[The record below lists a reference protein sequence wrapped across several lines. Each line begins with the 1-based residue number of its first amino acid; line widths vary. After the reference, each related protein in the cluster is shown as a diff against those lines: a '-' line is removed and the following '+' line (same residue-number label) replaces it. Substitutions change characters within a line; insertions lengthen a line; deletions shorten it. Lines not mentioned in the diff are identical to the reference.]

1 MAHLARLQPI
11 ARLAR
16 CGAAIALV
24 ASAAAARPAGAEAPV
39 VQVVP
44 LHLVEWRLSP
54 QALTIAPG
62 TTVRFVVANE
72 GVLAHALAVEG
83 EGVYAETGAIG
94 SGETATLDLTFT
106 MPGVYDLY
114 CPLSYGQHRAL
125 GQEAVLVVG
134 AAAPPCAGSSPCLA
148 SSGEAPA
155 TMQGAAP
162 PAESGAAAAEDTA
175 PPAESGAAAA
185 EDTAPPAESGAAAAE
200 DTAPPAE
207 SVAAA
212 AEDTAPPAESG
223 AAAAEDTAPP
233 AESGAAAAEDTAPPA
248 GPVSGAAEDAAGEA
262 VEATLPET
270 PDGPAP
276 G

>member
-1 MAHLARLQPI
+1 MARLARRQPI

-16 CGAAIALV
+16 CGAAVALV
-24 ASAAAARPAGAEAPV
+24 ASAAAARPAGAEAPA

-44 LHLVEWRLSP
+44 LRLVEWRLSP

-72 GVLAHALAVEG
+72 GALAHALAVEG

-106 MPGVYDLY
+106 RPGVYDLY

-134 AAAPPCAGSSPCLA
+134 AAAPSCVGSSPCLA
-148 SSGEAPA
+148 SSGEAPG
-155 TMQGAAP
+155 TKEGAAP
-162 PAESGAAAAEDTA
+162 PAESASGAAEDTT
-175 PPAESGAAAA
+175 PPAE
-185 EDTAPPAESGAAAAE
+185 PAVGTAE

-207 SVAAA
+207 SVA
-212 AEDTAPPAESG
+212 
-223 AAAAEDTAPP
+223 
-233 AESGAAAAEDTAPPA
+233 
-248 GPVSGAAEDAAGEA
+248 GAAENAAGEA